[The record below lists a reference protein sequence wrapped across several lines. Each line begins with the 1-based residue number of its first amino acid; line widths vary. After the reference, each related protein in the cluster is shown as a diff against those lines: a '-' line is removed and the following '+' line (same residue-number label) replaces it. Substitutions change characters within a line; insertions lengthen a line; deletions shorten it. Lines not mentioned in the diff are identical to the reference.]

1 MLSLKQFIKEA
12 KEVKHLHVAFMGA
25 SPNTHMGHNDV
36 FDTMGKQGPSFV
48 GLSGKSTVFS
58 DSERSEIASRQ
69 TGGKIEFKV
78 EKTAGQTV
86 GRAADTLDDD
96 DEAELHLHF
105 GGDRAGP
112 KGMAEGLKKSVEN
125 GKIPELR
132 GRKFKKVHIH
142 YPENVDRPHGLSG
155 TKMRDAAFRGD
166 LETYHE
172 HVGKGFSE
180 EEAKKMMDRTK
191 EAIDSGSLPLK
202 R

>member
-1 MLSLKQFIKEA
+1 MLSLKQFLKEA
-12 KEVKHLHVAFMGA
+12 KQVKHVHVAFMGA

-36 FDTMGKQGPSFV
+36 FDTMGKHGQSFV

-58 DSERSEIASRQ
+58 DSERENIANKQ
-69 TGGKIEFKV
+69 TGGKIKFKV
-78 EKTAGQTV
+78 EKTAGQTI

-142 YPENVDRPHGLSG
+142 YPENVDRPHGFSG
-155 TKMRDAAFRGD
+155 TKMRQAAVDGD
-166 LETYHE
+166 LKTYRK
-172 HVGKGFSE
+172 HVGDGFSK

-191 EAIDSGSLPLK
+191 EAIDNGSLPLK

>member
-1 MLSLKQFIKEA
+1 MLSLKQFLKEA
-12 KEVKHLHVAFMGA
+12 KQVNHLHVAFMGA

-36 FDTMGKQGPSFV
+36 FDTMGKLGPSFV

-58 DSERSEIASRQ
+58 DSERENIANKQ
-69 TGGKIEFKV
+69 TGGKIKFKV

-86 GRAADTLDDD
+86 GRAADTLGDD

-105 GGDRAGP
+105 GGDRAE
-112 KGMAEGLKKSVEN
+112 MAEGLKKSIEN

-132 GRKFKKVHIH
+132 GRKFRKVHIH

-155 TKMRDAAFRGD
+155 TKMRQAAVDGD
-166 LETYHE
+166 LETYRK
-172 HVGKGFSE
+172 HVGSMFSE
-180 EEAKKMMDRTK
+180 KQAKEMMKKTK
-191 EAIDSGSLPLK
+191 KAIDDGSLPLK